1 MRMHPG
7 RQSDPSHRQA
17 SSYIGSRDPGS
28 KVVIDRI
35 LQQTDEGTEE
45 A

>member
-7 RQSDPSHRQA
+7 RQSDLSHRQA
-17 SSYIGSRDPGS
+17 SSYTGSRDPGS
-28 KVVIDRI
+28 KVVINRI
-35 LQQTDEGTEE
+35 LQQADEGTEK